1 MDHKDKSFL
10 PFYVKAGKFD
20 WIKLERFGKLET
32 IIQFYENQ
40 RDKNEKGEFIK
51 NEDKW
56 ISTQIKTSRNG
67 KMYEELVQ
75 FEKKDEVKAKEH
87 LPDRVEEDLPF

>member
-1 MDHKDKSFL
+1 MDKHS
-10 PFYVKAGKFD
+10 
-20 WIKLERFGKLET
+20 
-32 IIQFYENQ
+32 N
-40 RDKNEKGEFIK
+40 
-51 NEDKW
+51 
-56 ISTQIKTSRNG
+56 KTSRNG

>member
-10 PFYVKAGKFD
+10 PFYIKDGKFD
-20 WIKLERFGKLET
+20 WIKLERFGKLEA
-32 IIQFYENQ
+32 IIQFYENL

-56 ISTQIKTSRNG
+56 ISTQIKTSRNC

>member
-1 MDHKDKSFL
+1 MDDKFNKSNLWITRIKVFL

-20 WIKLERFGKLET
+20 WIKLERFGKLEA

-56 ISTQIKTSRNG
+56 ISTQIKLLE
-67 KMYEELVQ
+67 M
-75 FEKKDEVKAKEH
+75 VKCMKN
-87 LPDRVEEDLPF
+87 

>member
-1 MDHKDKSFL
+1 ME
-10 PFYVKAGKFD
+10 A
-20 WIKLERFGKLET
+20 
-32 IIQFYENQ
+32 IIQFYENL

-87 LPDRVEEDLPF
+87 LPDRVEEALPF